1 MALDDKI
8 SGILEGIEIEEKDNG
23 QLVLQSQPLEDV
35 QKPYQ
40 PSTIPI
46 IGKVVDYVSKKVRKP
61 KEERLQHLIATN
73 LGDYLGEQISNTDS
87 DTRREQLE
95 RLQTSFNDYH
105 NVRVNHLAVNH
116 NDIDRPNFFV
126 RNLGYF
132 VGFGL
137 IAAQNVIPGLEDIP
151 RYISYPAII
160 GASLYAFKKTKN
172 QKVDFPL
179 PPIEEIKA
187 DVVKLSEKYKAAKE
201 RYPEEMDEHQVTA
214 QQLEKLL
221 PKLPSDVAEQI
232 QQLIDGMEEGATVT
246 LGISKTGQYD
256 ADKVPEMKAAV
267 DRYVQQYCPTLDLDN
282 VVVEVSKLR
291 SGKGGGISPFRKNV
305 VKISRIS
312 LDSNMKYFY
321 RIYAHELAHVDGI
334 DSEGMA
340 DYQAMQV
347 ISDMQEEFPDQ
358 RHEFEFYDT
367 LLTAA
372 VHTYVIERKKTI
384 RNGRTKMSHLDDVIG
399 YNAKK
404 VVNGVLRREQ
414 PSTLSVGVNQKIH
427 DELVE
432 AETPEDVVKRVFDMY
447 ENPAIGRQ
455 FFFGLQHL
463 LKNDEFMGG
472 YTKDLYEVMKR
483 QEKI

>member
-1 MALDDKI
+1 M
-8 SGILEGIEIEEKDNG
+8 
-23 QLVLQSQPLEDV
+23 
-35 QKPYQ
+35 
-40 PSTIPI
+40 
-46 IGKVVDYVSKKVRKP
+46 
-61 KEERLQHLIATN
+61 H
-73 LGDYLGEQISNTDS
+73 
-87 DTRREQLE
+87 
-95 RLQTSFNDYH
+95 
-105 NVRVNHLAVNH
+105 
-116 NDIDRPNFFV
+116 
-126 RNLGYF
+126 
-132 VGFGL
+132 
-137 IAAQNVIPGLEDIP
+137 
-151 RYISYPAII
+151 
-160 GASLYAFKKTKN
+160 
-172 QKVDFPL
+172 
-179 PPIEEIKA
+179 
-187 DVVKLSEKYKAAKE
+187 
-201 RYPEEMDEHQVTA
+201 EHQVTA

-221 PKLPSDVAEQI
+221 PKLPSEAAEQI

-246 LGISKTGQYD
+246 LGITKTGQYD
-256 ADKVPEMKAAV
+256 ADKVPEMKTAV

-305 VKISRIS
+305 VKISRSS
-312 LDSNMKYFY
+312 LDSNMKEFY
-321 RIYAHELAHVDGI
+321 RIYAHELAHIDGI

-384 RNGRTKMSHLDDVIG
+384 RNGRTKLSHIGDVIG

-414 PSTLSVGVNQKIH
+414 PSPLSVGVNQRIH

-432 AETPEDVVKRVFDMY
+432 AGAPEDIVKRVFDTY
-447 ENPAIGRQ
+447 ENPALGSQ

-472 YTKDLYEVMKR
+472 YTKDLYEVMKHHER
-483 QEKI
+483 I